1 MALLRSSELVC
12 LGSGIGGCST
22 TGTRISL
29 STSFKENCA
38 YDCVDFAQSNIS
50 PIKEFHMTD
59 EIKATVTND
68 TAAGN
73 EPKVKKSRAPR
84 KSKTVAEAA
93 VATSVST
100 PAKKTRGGRRKN
112 TEEGE
117 AIASATPVSGNKIAP
132 TKSKQTMQPQ
142 KRGRRKAEAPEP
154 ALDDFADLLK
164 LEEENQKLRRA
175 LSEKLRTENA
185 GLRKK
190 LGLA

>member
-1 MALLRSSELVC
+1 
-12 LGSGIGGCST
+12 
-22 TGTRISL
+22 
-29 STSFKENCA
+29 
-38 YDCVDFAQSNIS
+38 
-50 PIKEFHMTD
+50 MTD

-112 TEEGE
+112 TEKGE
-117 AIASATPVSGNKIAP
+117 AIASATPVSGNKITP
-132 TKSKQTMQPQ
+132 TKSKQTVQPL
-142 KRGRRKAEAPEP
+142 KRGRRKAEAPKP

-164 LEEENQKLRRA
+164 LEEENQKLRKA